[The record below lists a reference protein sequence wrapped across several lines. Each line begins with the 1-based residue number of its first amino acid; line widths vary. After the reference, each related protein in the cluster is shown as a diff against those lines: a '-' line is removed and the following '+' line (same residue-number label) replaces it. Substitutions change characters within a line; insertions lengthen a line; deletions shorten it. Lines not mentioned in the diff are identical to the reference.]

1 MEWLESSTVACW
13 FAKHSETEQYT
24 KNEMRIFATQCFLTT
39 SKDPW
44 NSLDKNAIITDY
56 FSKKATFKPV
66 KKQQTNFGLSK
77 KFVKTCYELINSV
90 QVGQWQGL
98 WYVARVY
105 NKRHFGNSQSFE
117 YHGSNSMQL
126 LPSFNPINDQANF
139 LTIIQ
144 IRWNLLNMM
153 ILFRMLSIL
162 VLQNQVLLK
171 CFLDFIVR

>member
-1 MEWLESSTVACW
+1 MPL
-13 FAKHSETEQYT
+13 
-24 KNEMRIFATQCFLTT
+24 FL
-39 SKDPW
+39 
-44 NSLDKNAIITDY
+44 II
-56 FSKKATFKPV
+56 SPKQATFKPV
-66 KKQQTNFGLSK
+66 KKQQTNFGPSK
-77 KFVKTCYELINSV
+77 KLVKTCYELVNSV

-144 IRWNLLNMM
+144 IRWNLLNLM
-153 ILFRMLSIL
+153 IQWNLDLRKPDLRKIVGATDFLVHKLFDLRKIF
-162 VLQNQVLLK
+162 K
-171 CFLDFIVR
+171 A